1 MHDDRSNV
9 AISRPCMCQP
19 KGSRSCPQPV
29 IQGYIRTL
37 TRKKIC
43 CPGSWHFD
51 QMEAWNIGNF
61 RTLSSQVKSSGP
73 VFFPAW
79 VIVNNIFVAP
89 ISVLYAS
96 IPDQQHTT
104 EPSLASPSA
113 SRGSR
118 RPTPSHHWTQ
128 APQSQRSPSPAT
140 IAAPASSR
148 LPTWTVKVA
157 GNLTVPCERRALT
170 SIWQDG

>member
-1 MHDDRSNV
+1 MYVSTERVTFMSSACDPRE
-9 AISRPCMCQP
+9 
-19 KGSRSCPQPV
+19 
-29 IQGYIRTL
+29 RTL
-37 TRKKIC
+37 TKWK
-43 CPGSWHFD
+43 PKTLETLEHFHP
-51 QMEAWNIGNF
+51 
-61 RTLSSQVKSSGP
+61 RLKVQV
-73 VFFPAW
+73 VFFSCMSHRD
-79 VIVNNIFVAP
+79 NIFVAP

-96 IPDQQHTT
+96 IPDQQQTT

-113 SRGSR
+113 SHGSR

-148 LPTWTVKVA
+148 FPTWTVKVA
-157 GNLTVPCERRALT
+157 LTVPCERRALT